1 LENKWTLLYEYSK
14 DLFDMEVERFKR
26 LDDKANNQL
35 RFTYILI
42 TIYLAMIKII
52 FIDTHNELNSIIFIL
67 ILLSSI
73 FLLSAWYNYFL
84 SLKLTIVPTLPLTQE
99 VFDLFNDD
107 DNNFD
112 TIQFALHQIIK
123 NAVDE
128 YASIISKKAK
138 TLRYGYNS
146 TILSII
152 CIILSTS
159 YILYNYYS
167 NLEKINIK
175 KEAPM
180 AKENTD
186 KNGSNEKKT
195 ASNKPNLN
203 VKIPNLTYATEG
215 YEIDLSKHPKLKDL
229 SESNNTDK

>member
-1 LENKWTLLYEYSK
+1 MENKWTLLYEYSK
-14 DLFDMEVERFKR
+14 NLFDMEVERFKR

-52 FIDTHNELNSIIFIL
+52 FIDTHNELSTVIFVL
-67 ILLSSI
+67 ILLSFI
-73 FLLSAWYNYFL
+73 FLFSAWLNYFL
-84 SLKLTIVPTLPLTQE
+84 SLKLTIVPRLPLTQE

-107 DNNFD
+107 DNDFD

-128 YASIISKKAK
+128 YIDIISKKAK

-152 CIILSTS
+152 CIILSIS
-159 YILYNYYS
+159 FISYNYYI
-167 NLEKINIK
+167 NLQKTNIK
-175 KEAPM
+175 KEAQM
-180 AKENTD
+180 AKGNTD
-186 KNGSNEKKT
+186 KNGSNEKQAVSK
-195 ASNKPNLN
+195 KPNFN

-229 SESNNTDK
+229 SDNNKTDK